1 MESRWERAANDK
13 LPGACAELLLRGG
26 LSPEAEELLR
36 DIADSG
42 RSRGKRF
49 PREAFAHYLWVRRSD
64 GSVQCWGSGLQS
76 RTPKLRQHHSL
87 PQRERTIFAAQQG
100 VIQWQQLAVLY
111 SGYSMRCLTFA
122 EVPPPSAKGSPQRS
136 TAIQEELATLAEEE
150 GLSLDDAGVYRA
162 GCCPWYEIALDGWG
176 WGRAA
181 GSSAHRRMFEAIPC
195 H

>member
-13 LPGACAELLLRGG
+13 LPGACAELLQRGV

-36 DIADSG
+36 DIAASG
-42 RSRGKRF
+42 RFCGKRF
-49 PREAFAHYLWVRRSD
+49 PREAFDHYLWVRRSD

-76 RTPKLRQHHSL
+76 HTPKLRQHHSL
-87 PQRERTIFAAQQG
+87 PQRERTVFAAQQG

-122 EVPPPSAKGSPQRS
+122 EVPPPSAKGS

-162 GCCPWYEIALDGWG
+162 GCCPWYELALDG
-176 WGRAA
+176 
-181 GSSAHRRMFEAIPC
+181 
-195 H
+195 